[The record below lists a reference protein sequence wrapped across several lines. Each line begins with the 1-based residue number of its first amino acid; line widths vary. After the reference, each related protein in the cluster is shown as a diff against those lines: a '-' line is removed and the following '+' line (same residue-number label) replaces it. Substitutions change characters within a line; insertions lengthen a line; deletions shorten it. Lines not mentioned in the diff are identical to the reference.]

1 MNTGLWGKIQ
11 LMQTVSESALPSV
24 DEVSR
29 WTVQD
34 TLDRL
39 LRDHKTAL
47 AHEQQIASLKTELQ
61 SLQQQFDWLRRQV
74 FGQKSERR
82 IPEVPAEQMH
92 LGEML
97 GLPDQAPAPTA
108 DEQEVPGYKRKRA
121 HKDFAAGERGDES
134 NLFFDESRVP
144 VKVIEVDNPETEG
157 LTPDQYEVIGQKV
170 SYRLA
175 QQPGSYVVLK
185 YVRPVVKRKDT
196 QVLSCPPAPVGVIE
210 GSRADVSLIAGVL
223 TDKLQWHLPLYRQH
237 QRMGEAGVRVS
248 RGWLTDISAA
258 AIHLLEP
265 IYDAQLASIRRSRV
279 KAIDETTIRAGR
291 AGPGKMKTGYF
302 WPIYGELDEV
312 CFPFFES
319 REHAHVE
326 KILGPG
332 QPPDNSVILSDGYSA
347 YSAYAKK
354 LGIEHAQCWA
364 HCRREFVK
372 AESVEPALA
381 AEALRLI
388 GEIYRVEDE
397 IRGLKLYGE
406 RKREYR
412 LGHSK
417 GHVEAFFDWVQARL
431 EDNALLP
438 TNRLT
443 GALGYAHNRRHAL
456 SLHLQ
461 DPDVAVDTN
470 HLERTLRPVPLGRK
484 NWLFA
489 WTELGAKQIGIAQS
503 LIITCQLHDI
513 RPYDYLVDVLQRV
526 SQHPA
531 SRVEELTP
539 RLWKTQFANQRL
551 RSPIETTG

>member
-1 MNTGLWGKIQ
+1 
-11 LMQTVSESALPSV
+11 MQTVSESALPSI

-29 WTVQD
+29 WSVQD

-82 IPEVPAEQMH
+82 LPEVPAEQMH

-97 GLPDQAPAPTA
+97 GLAPAAAEPTQ
-108 DEQEVPGYKRKRA
+108 EQEVPGYKRKRTRS
-121 HKDFAAGERGDES
+121 DFTAGDRGDES
-134 NLFFDESRVP
+134 SLFFDESRVP

-157 LTPDQYEVIGQKV
+157 LTPEQYEVIGQKV

-196 QVLSCPPAPVGVIE
+196 QALSCPAAPVGVIE

-223 TDKLQWHLPLYRQH
+223 TDKLQWHLPLHRQH
-237 QRMGEAGVRVS
+237 QRMGEAGIRAS
-248 RGWLTDISAA
+248 RSWLTDISSA
-258 AIHLLEP
+258 AIDLIEP
-265 IYDAQLASIRRSRV
+265 IYDAQLASIQRSRV
-279 KAIDETTIRAGR
+279 KAMDETAIRAGR

-302 WPIYGELDEV
+302 WPVYGELDEV

-319 REHAHVE
+319 RQHATVE
-326 KILGPG
+326 SILGVAK
-332 QPPDNSVILSDGYSA
+332 PPDKSVILSDGYG
-347 YSAYAKK
+347 AYAAYAAKV
-354 LGIEHAQCWA
+354 GIEHAQCWA

-372 AESVEPALA
+372 AESVEPVLASRALK
-381 AEALRLI
+381 LI

-397 IRGLKLYGE
+397 IRERKLRGE

-412 LGHSK
+412 LDHSK
-417 GHVEAFFDWVQARL
+417 LHVEAFFDWVQARL

-443 GALGYAHNRRHAL
+443 QALGYAHQRQHAL
-456 SLHLQ
+456 SVYLT

-470 HLERTLRPVPLGRK
+470 HLERALRPIPLGRK
-484 NWLFA
+484 NWMFA

-503 LIITCQLHDI
+503 LIITCSLHGI

-526 SQHPA
+526 GQHPA

-539 RLWKTQFANQRL
+539 RLWKTHFAHQRL
-551 RSPIETTG
+551 RSALDSLR

>member
-1 MNTGLWGKIQ
+1 
-11 LMQTVSESALPSV
+11 MQTVSESALPSI

-29 WTVQD
+29 WSVQD

-82 IPEVPAEQMH
+82 LPEVPAEQMH

-97 GLPDQAPAPTA
+97 GLAPAAAEPTQ
-108 DEQEVPGYKRKRA
+108 EQEVPGYKRKRTRS
-121 HKDFAAGERGDES
+121 DFTAGDRGDES
-134 NLFFDESRVP
+134 SLFFDESRGP

-157 LTPDQYEVIGQKV
+157 LTPEQYEVIGQKV

-196 QVLSCPPAPVGVIE
+196 QALSCPAAPVGVIE

-223 TDKLQWHLPLYRQH
+223 TDKLQWHLPLHRQH
-237 QRMGEAGVRVS
+237 QRMGEAGIRAS
-248 RGWLTDISAA
+248 RSWLTDISSA
-258 AIHLLEP
+258 AIDLIEP
-265 IYDAQLASIRRSRV
+265 IYDAQLASIQRSRV
-279 KAIDETTIRAGR
+279 KAMDETAVRAGR

-302 WPIYGELDEV
+302 WPVYGELDEV

-319 REHAHVE
+319 RQHATVE
-326 KILGPG
+326 SILGVAK
-332 QPPDNSVILSDGYSA
+332 PPDKSVILSDGYG
-347 YSAYAKK
+347 AYAAYAAKV
-354 LGIEHAQCWA
+354 GIEHAQCWA

-372 AESVEPALA
+372 AESVEPVLASRALK
-381 AEALRLI
+381 LI

-397 IRGLKLYGE
+397 IRERKLRGE

-412 LGHSK
+412 LDHSK
-417 GHVEAFFDWVQARL
+417 LHVEAFFDWVQARL

-443 GALGYAHNRRHAL
+443 QALGYAHQRQHAL
-456 SLHLQ
+456 SVYLT

-470 HLERTLRPVPLGRK
+470 HLERALRPIPLGRK
-484 NWLFA
+484 NWMFA

-503 LIITCQLHDI
+503 LIITCSLHGI

-526 SQHPA
+526 GQHPA

-539 RLWKTQFANQRL
+539 RLWKTHFAHQRL
-551 RSPIETTG
+551 RSALDSLR

>member
-1 MNTGLWGKIQ
+1 
-11 LMQTVSESALPSV
+11 MQTVSESALPSI

-29 WTVQD
+29 WSVQD

-82 IPEVPAEQMH
+82 MPEVAAEQMH
-92 LGEML
+92 LGEVF
-97 GLPDQAPAPTA
+97 GPPPASAETT
-108 DEQEVPGYKRKRA
+108 DEEDVPGYKRKRTR
-121 HKDFAAGERGDES
+121 KDFAAGDRGDES

-196 QVLSCPPAPVGVIE
+196 QALSCPAAPVGVIE

-223 TDKLQWHLPLYRQH
+223 TDKLQWHLPLHRQH
-237 QRMGEAGVRVS
+237 QRMGEAGIRAS
-248 RGWLTDISAA
+248 RSWLTDISST
-258 AIHLLEP
+258 AIDLIEP
-265 IYDAQLASIRRSRV
+265 IYDAQLASIQRSRV
-279 KAIDETTIRAGR
+279 KAMDETAIRAGR

-302 WPIYGELDEV
+302 WPVYGELDEV

-319 REHAHVE
+319 RQHATVE
-326 KILGPG
+326 SILGVAK
-332 QPPDNSVILSDGYSA
+332 PPDKSVILSDGYG
-347 YSAYAKK
+347 AYAAYAAKV
-354 LGIEHAQCWA
+354 GIEHAQCWA

-372 AESVEPALA
+372 AESVEPVLASKALK
-381 AEALRLI
+381 LI

-397 IRGLKLYGE
+397 IRERKLRGE

-412 LGHSK
+412 LDHSK
-417 GHVEAFFDWVQARL
+417 LHVEAFFDWVQARL

-443 GALGYAHNRRHAL
+443 QALGYAHQRQHAL
-456 SLHLQ
+456 SVHLT

-470 HLERTLRPVPLGRK
+470 HLERALRPIPLGRK
-484 NWLFA
+484 NWMFA

-503 LIITCQLHDI
+503 LIITCSLHGI

-526 SQHPA
+526 GQHPA

-539 RLWKTQFANQRL
+539 RLWKTHFAHQRL
-551 RSPIETTG
+551 RSALDSLR